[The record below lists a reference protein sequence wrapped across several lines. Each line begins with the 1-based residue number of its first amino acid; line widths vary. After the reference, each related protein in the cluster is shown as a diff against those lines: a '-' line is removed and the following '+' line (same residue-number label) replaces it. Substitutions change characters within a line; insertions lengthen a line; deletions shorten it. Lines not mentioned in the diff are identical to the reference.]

1 MSGVLRKE
9 DATIPDLDALELT
22 GEIIF
27 IPVGGSN
34 LALWASRLQKLNRPE
49 FHLFDRDEEPPTTSK
64 HQATVD
70 QINNRNGC
78 KAVLTSKKEMENY
91 LHQDAIKAAREI
103 EISFGDFDDVPTLAA
118 EAVHNMSTDT
128 DVKWDD
134 IDDDKKKG
142 KKTSKAKSWLN
153 TEAASKM
160 TIALLKERDPDDEV
174 LSWFKSIKSMIETV
188 P

>member
-1 MSGVLRKE
+1 
-9 DATIPDLDALELT
+9 
-22 GEIIF
+22 
-27 IPVGGSN
+27 
-34 LALWASRLQKLNRPE
+34 
-49 FHLFDRDEEPPTTSK
+49 
-64 HQATVD
+64 
-70 QINNRNGC
+70 
-78 KAVLTSKKEMENY
+78 
-91 LHQDAIKAAREI
+91 
-103 EISFGDFDDVPTLAA
+103 
-118 EAVHNMSTDT
+118 MSTDT